1 MMYTALFVIL
11 LALLLWQLI
20 RTKNQY
26 WLGCLMMWVSV
37 GILVGNNLTRD
48 DPSYTPLILCGVVG
62 FVTMTINLKR

>member
-1 MMYTALFVIL
+1 LAINPNQESIL
-11 LALLLWQLI
+11 V
-20 RTKNQY
+20 
-26 WLGCLMMWVSV
+26 GMFDDVGV